1 MEQYAQALKITYLA
15 VKVASRC
22 NLNCSYCYMY
32 NKGDGSYKD
41 LPKVMSDETVDSLLE
56 RTYSHCVQ
64 HNNTHFIFG
73 FHGGEPLLA
82 GPEFYQ
88 KFVAKANRMLLPA
101 VQPVYILQTNAVL
114 LDEAWC
120 KVLGELNINLG
131 ISVDP
136 SPELHDKFRLDHAGR
151 GSYKRTIQGLE
162 AALSSAYLPSKPII
176 LCVINPETDPIDTY
190 NHFRS
195 LGVRG
200 VDFLFPFDTY
210 DNISTLLNIYKDVS
224 ETPFADW
231 LIKLFDLWMH
241 EAPERKLE
249 IRLFDGIVQSVL
261 GQDFPADFLGELN
274 NEVLVI
280 ETDGGIEAI
289 DTLKTCGY
297 GFTKAGCNVRTHE
310 LDDALQ
316 CELASLYVQSH
327 TKLCTQCLNCPIREL
342 CGGGYL
348 AHRYR
353 RKNGF
358 NNTSVFCKDLLK
370 LISYIQNNVVDHLP
384 ASLLQITGI
393 EKLSFEE
400 VNRFITNEANY
411 AEHSPYVQ
419 ELEKFSVRDTVRA

>member
-1 MEQYAQALKITYLA
+1 MENTAPLKCTYLA

-32 NKGDGSYKD
+32 NKGDGTYKN
-41 LPKVMSDETVDSLLE
+41 LPKVMSDETVDALLR
-56 RTYSHCVQ
+56 RTYNHCVK
-64 HNNTHFIFG
+64 HNNSHFIFG

-82 GPEFYQ
+82 GPDFFK
-88 KFVAKANRMLLPA
+88 KFVAKANRMLLPEI
-101 VQPVYILQTNAVL
+101 QPVYILQTNAVL
-114 LDEAWC
+114 LDDEWC
-120 KVLGELNINLG
+120 KVFGELNVHLG

-136 SPELHDKFRLDHAGR
+136 SPELHDEFRKDHAGR
-151 GSYKRTIQGLE
+151 GSYERTLVGLN
-162 AALSSAYLPSKPII
+162 AALRSPYLPAKPII
-176 LCVINPETDPIDTY
+176 LSVINPSTNPIDTY
-190 NHFRS
+190 HHFKK

-210 DNISTLLNIYKDVS
+210 DSITALLSTYKDIS

-231 LIKLFDLWMH
+231 LIQLFDVWMKEDKQH
-241 EAPERKLE
+241 KLE

-280 ETDGGIEAI
+280 ETDGSIEAI
-289 DTLKTCGY
+289 DTLKTCGH
-297 GFTKAGCNVRTHE
+297 GFTKAGSSVHKDE
-310 LDDALQ
+310 LDDALE

-327 TKLCTQCLNCPIREL
+327 TKLCTQCLNCPIKEL

-348 AHRYR
+348 AHRYS

-370 LISYIQNNVVDHLP
+370 LISYIQNNVVDNLP
-384 ASLLQITGI
+384 QQLLEATGI
-393 EKLSFEE
+393 EKLSFGE
-400 VNRFITNEANY
+400 VIQFITDSNNHLEQ
-411 AEHSPYVQ
+411 SPYVE
-419 ELEKFSVRDTVRA
+419 ELEQYKIF